1 MELIVKTVKI
11 EIEGMSCGHCVMAVR
26 KELSHLPLNIKEVQI
41 GSAEVE
47 YDESKIDLS
56 KIYAAIREA
65 GYEAVGNLQG

>member
-1 MELIVKTVKI
+1 
-11 EIEGMSCGHCVMAVR
+11 MSCRHCVMAVR
-26 KELSHLPLNIKEVQI
+26 KELFCLPVNIKDVQI

-47 YDESKIDLS
+47 YDESKIDIN